1 MKKNLCVNW
10 TIKILNLKK
19 IIAILKKKI
28 RNNKYL
34 QIISKIFEDLYEQ

>member
-19 IIAILKKKI
+19 IIAILKKE
-28 RNNKYL
+28 NS
-34 QIISKIFEDLYEQ
+34 Q